1 MALLERLS
9 NGNEA
14 TMNPLGFALAGAVLL
29 TTSLAA
35 FDTLGQSR
43 PSAPVE
49 IRHFEQQPAPAT
61 AVQVPATHVATV
73 GGPRRPVRVILSSP
87 YDRRS

>member
-1 MALLERLS
+1 MSDFRS
-9 NGNEA
+9 PHGNEA

-43 PSAPVE
+43 PLVQVE
-49 IRHFEQQPAPAT
+49 IGRSEQQPAPAT
-61 AVQVPATHVATV
+61 AVQVPATRVATV
-73 GGPRRPVRVILSSP
+73 DGPRRPVRVILSSP

>member
-1 MALLERLS
+1 
-9 NGNEA
+9 
-14 TMNPLGFALAGAVLL
+14 MNPLGFTLAGAVLL

-43 PSAPVE
+43 PSVPAKS
-49 IRHFEQQPAPAT
+49 IRFEQQSAPVR
-61 AVQVPATHVATV
+61 AVQVPATRVAAV
-73 GGPRRPVRVILSSP
+73 DEPRHPVRVILSSP